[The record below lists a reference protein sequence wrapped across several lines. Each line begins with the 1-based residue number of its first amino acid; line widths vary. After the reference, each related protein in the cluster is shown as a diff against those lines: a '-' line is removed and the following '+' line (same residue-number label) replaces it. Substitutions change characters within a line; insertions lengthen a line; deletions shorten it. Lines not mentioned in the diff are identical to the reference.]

1 MGPNRRGDAGREA
14 SDADAGLWRG
24 RSVARRFVSPD
35 GFIVLVGRTAADND
49 VLTLK
54 LGDPGDFWLHV
65 AGASGSHVVVRNP
78 DRLDRLPR
86 DTIRFAAALAAGHSR
101 ARGAARAEVH
111 VARCADVSKP
121 RGAPPG
127 QVALRRFTTVR
138 VAPTREPAGPAP
150 ATVPEH

>member
-1 MGPNRRGDAGREA
+1 MVTAGRGDADREA
-14 SDADAGLWRG
+14 TDADAGIWRG

-49 VLTLK
+49 VLSVK
-54 LGDPGDFWLHV
+54 LADPSDFWLHV

-78 DRLDRLPR
+78 DQLDRLPR

-101 ARGAARAEVH
+101 ARAAARAEVH
-111 VARCADVSKP
+111 VARCRDVSKP

-138 VAPTREPAGPAP
+138 VVPTREPGGPPSATAP
-150 ATVPEH
+150 DD